1 MKAVKTKIEIIIAIV
16 GIVIVWILLAL
27 VDALLVFNQK
37 KPVFSLKS
45 QSYSYQLDNY
55 NEYKGLGYTFVVMD
69 KTATNEQFVLYEWFG
84 AEVYNSMKGVKSSN
98 EELPPELRVQ

>member
-1 MKAVKTKIEIIIAIV
+1 MKVTEIKKKILIV
-16 GIVIVWILLAL
+16 IVTIVIVWILLAL

-45 QSYSYQLDNY
+45 KSYSYQLDNY
-55 NEYKGLGYTFVVMD
+55 SEYKGLGYTFVVMD
-69 KTATNEQFVLYEWFG
+69 KTATNEQFVLYEWFE

-98 EELPPELRVQ
+98 EERPPELRVQ

>member
-1 MKAVKTKIEIIIAIV
+1 MKVTGVKKKIIIAIV
-16 GIVIVWILLAL
+16 VMTSLWAILAL

-45 QSYSYQLDNY
+45 RSYSYQLDNY

-69 KTATNEQFVLYEWFG
+69 KTETNEQFVLYEWFG
-84 AEVYNSMKGVKSSN
+84 VEAYNSMKGIKSSN
-98 EELPPELRVQ
+98 EERPPELRIQ